1 MGIGPI
7 PDIRALMPLE
17 PIAPELEVS
26 AVARV
31 ENSARAGANSSGRRQ
46 PASRDDGDNAQKAQ
60 ESMAEE
66 SASATEDTPP
76 NNIDFFA

>member
-1 MGIGPI
+1 MS
-7 PDIRALMPLE
+7 LE
-17 PIAPELEVS
+17 PMAPELEVS

-46 PASRDDGDNAQKAQ
+46 PASRDEEDITQKAQ
-60 ESMAEE
+60 ESVAEE
-66 SASATEDTPP
+66 SASATDDTPP